1 MKQIRRILAFM
12 IALVTLPALFLPVY
26 AAGEVAPRYNNVVSV
41 QTTATVSS
49 SGLLVVRHQM
59 QGTQGVTIY
68 TDITTKVEKKTLG
81 LFWTE
86 VDIGTTNNV
95 WTIHVGSYIYD
106 GTRQCQLSSTGT
118 YRITSTYVVTGT
130 GGAADT
136 ITSTYQ
142 VTYK

>member
-1 MKQIRRILAFM
+1 MKRFQKTLALILV
-12 IALVTLPALFLPVY
+12 IALCSPLITTVFAS
-26 AAGEVAPRYNNVVSV
+26 GEITPRYNNLVSAT
-41 QTTATVSS
+41 TTATVSS
-49 SGLLVVRHQM
+49 SGLLVVRHRL
-59 QGTQGVTIY
+59 QGIQGVTIY

-81 LFWTE
+81 LFWSE

-95 WTIHVGSYIYD
+95 WNIHVGSASYD

-136 ITSTYQ
+136 ITSTCQ